1 MIQTIEVNIADI
13 LLRLE
18 GKIDKIDGKIDQVE
32 ERLESKRE
40 KFFLAIAI
48 KVFIL
53 INNQKNPVG

>member
-18 GKIDKIDGKIDQVE
+18 GKIDKMDGKIDQVE

-40 KFFLAIAI
+40 KFF
-48 KVFIL
+48 FGYS
-53 INNQKNPVG
+53 NQSIHSNK